1 MLEYKCDVK
10 SYILNPCFDRVSEPI
25 IDGKKILVYREGKRK
40 EEKEKEWMK
49 KGKEGKENE
58 ERKGGKGSFAIAL
71 GWKGPRAI

>member
-1 MLEYKCDVK
+1 
-10 SYILNPCFDRVSEPI
+10 
-25 IDGKKILVYREGKRK
+25 
-40 EEKEKEWMK
+40 MK